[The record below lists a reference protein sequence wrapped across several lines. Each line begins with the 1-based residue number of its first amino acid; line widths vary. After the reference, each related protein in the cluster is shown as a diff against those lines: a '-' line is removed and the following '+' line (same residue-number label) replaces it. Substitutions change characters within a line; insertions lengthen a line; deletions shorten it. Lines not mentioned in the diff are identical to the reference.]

1 MMHRAYVAL
10 GSNLADP
17 MRQVQSALSTLGTL
31 PETTLSA
38 RSSLYQSPPLGPAG
52 QPDYINA
59 VCALDTRLTLES
71 LFDHLLAIE
80 EQHGRI
86 RGAERW
92 GPRTL
97 DLDLLL
103 YGHVQSHEV
112 RITLPHPRLHER
124 NFVLYP
130 LYELA
135 PELVIPGHGAL
146 AELLKHCSP
155 QGLRKHDNEHA

>member
-1 MMHRAYVAL
+1 MTNYAYVAL
-10 GSNLADP
+10 GSNLAHP
-17 MRQVQSALSTLGTL
+17 LQQVQSALAALGAL
-31 PETTLSA
+31 PDTTRVA
-38 RSSLYQSPPLGPAG
+38 YSSLYLSAPLGPPG

-59 VCALDTRLTLES
+59 VCALDTRLPPERLLDRLLE
-71 LFDHLLAIE
+71 IE
-80 EQHGRI
+80 DRHGRI

-103 YGHVQSHEV
+103 YGDVQMQTT

-135 PELVIPGHGAL
+135 PALIIPGHGAL
-146 AELLKHCSP
+146 AELIKRCP
-155 QGLRKHDNEHA
+155 AQGLKKHDEQT

>member
-1 MMHRAYVAL
+1 MTHHAYVAL

-17 MRQVQSALSTLGTL
+17 LQQVRSALAALAAL
-31 PETTLSA
+31 PETTRIA
-38 RSSLYQSPPLGPAG
+38 HSSLYLSTPLGPPG
-52 QPDYINA
+52 QPDYVNA
-59 VCALDTRLTLES
+59 VCTLATRLPPERLLDRLLE
-71 LFDHLLAIE
+71 IE
-80 EQHGRI
+80 NQHGRI

-103 YGHVQSHEV
+103 YGEV
-112 RITLPHPRLHER
+112 EMQTAHLTLPHPRLHER

-135 PELVIPGHGAL
+135 PALSIPGHGTL
-146 AELLKHCSP
+146 AELIKRCP
-155 QGLRKHDNEHA
+155 AQGLRKQDEQT